1 MLVWRQQTSRRGAPP
16 LDPKL
21 AALRALLRDP
31 SSNYTAVAVA
41 IGALV
46 TLGLVIVLVLIATIL
61 PGRRQKELDSPLSA
75 QPEPSASD
83 DAHPDAG
90 RVPAGSRRWLSCA
103 GALLVGAIVTAG
115 AIGAGAL
122 WYRGTSTDAY
132 CAATCHAMSK
142 AVLSWRNSPH
152 SAVPCV
158 RCHESA
164 SPRAIP
170 QNAAMRLYFVYLQ
183 FTGAPARSDI
193 VPPTRCI
200 TCHTSVLDAKLIAR
214 NGEPFTHREALVA
227 TPSCGTCHGP
237 QGHQPSRL

>member
-1 MLVWRQQTSRRGAPP
+1 M
-16 LDPKL
+16 DPKL
-21 AALRALLRDP
+21 AAFRALLRDP

-46 TLGLVIVLVLIATIL
+46 TFGLVIVLVLIATIL
-61 PGRRQKELDSPLSA
+61 PGRRPKKLDPSVDAP
-75 QPEPSASD
+75 PEPGAPRD
-83 DAHPDAG
+83 MHADAHRIPSG
-90 RVPAGSRRWLSCA
+90 PRRRLSCA
-103 GALLVGAIVTAG
+103 GALLVGAIVAAG
-115 AIGAGAL
+115 VIGASTL

-170 QNAAMRLYFVYLQ
+170 HNATMRLYFVYLQ

-193 VPPTRCI
+193 VPSSRCV

-227 TPSCGTCHGP
+227 TPSCGTCHGQ
-237 QGHQPSRL
+237 QGHQPSRP